1 MNLQEKRKKLAAL
14 GRNIE
19 CLTAGKSIDIDRVQ
33 ELQKEYCILHQQIEA
48 EETLL
53 SRKQIDK
60 SRCDAA
66 SRLINV
72 KK

>member
-19 CLTAGKSIDIDRVQ
+19 CLTAEKSINIDRVQ
-33 ELQKEYCILHQQIEA
+33 ELQKEYCILNQQIEA

-53 SRKQIDK
+53 GRKQIDK

-72 KK
+72 KQ